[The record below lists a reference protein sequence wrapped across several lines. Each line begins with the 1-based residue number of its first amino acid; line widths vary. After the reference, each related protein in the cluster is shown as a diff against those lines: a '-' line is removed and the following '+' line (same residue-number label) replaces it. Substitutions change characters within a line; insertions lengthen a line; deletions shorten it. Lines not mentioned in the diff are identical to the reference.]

1 VDHAVRMSERDGIA
15 DLEKDGK
22 ELGERYRSLGLWTRC
37 LLRFSTLKSGARLG
51 LQNLSQRSPFHQL
64 HREIEITLAVP
75 TQFVD
80 GHNVR
85 VLQLARHLCL

>member
-1 VDHAVRMSERDGIA
+1 MDHAVRMSERDGIA

-22 ELGERYRSLGLWTRC
+22 ELGERCRSLGLETR
-37 LLRFSTLKSGARLG
+37 LLSFSTLKSGARLG
-51 LQNLSQRSPFHQL
+51 LQNLSQLSPFHQL
-64 HREIEITLAVP
+64 HREIEITLVVP